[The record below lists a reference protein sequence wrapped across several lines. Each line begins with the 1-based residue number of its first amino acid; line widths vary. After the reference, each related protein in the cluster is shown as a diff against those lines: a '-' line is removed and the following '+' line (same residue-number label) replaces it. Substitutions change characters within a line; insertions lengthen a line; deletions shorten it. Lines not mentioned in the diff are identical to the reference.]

1 MLNSFNLINRVDKPT
16 HRLSNT
22 LDLIIHDADSN
33 VIPIIKIGR
42 LFSDHN
48 IVLFDISTPCTAT
61 KSTVRLY
68 RKLKNINP
76 VAFME
81 DVKKLCLKKPSGL
94 SLEDKANHHYTM
106 LQSILDHHALI
117 KSWKCSNHPNVPL
130 FIDEISEAIRLRRS
144 LERTWHRDR
153 SNAEAYT
160 LFCQQCWLVSNLLD
174 KAKRDFFRTSI
185 TEKLLKL

>member
-33 VIPIIKIGR
+33 VIPSIKIGR

-48 IVLFDISTPCTAT
+48 IVLFDISTPCTVT
-61 KSTVRLY
+61 KSAVRLY

-81 DVKKLCLKKPSGL
+81 DVEKLCLKKPSGL
-94 SLEDKANHHYTM
+94 SLEDKTNHYYTM
-106 LQSILDHHALI
+106 LRSTLDHHAPI
-117 KSWKCSNHPNVPL
+117 KNWKCSNHPNVPW
-130 FIDEISEAIRLRRS
+130 FTDRIAEAIRLRRS
-144 LERTWHRDR
+144 LVRTWHRDR

-174 KAKRDFFRTSI
+174 KAERDFFCTSI
-185 TEKLLKL
+185 TENFLEL